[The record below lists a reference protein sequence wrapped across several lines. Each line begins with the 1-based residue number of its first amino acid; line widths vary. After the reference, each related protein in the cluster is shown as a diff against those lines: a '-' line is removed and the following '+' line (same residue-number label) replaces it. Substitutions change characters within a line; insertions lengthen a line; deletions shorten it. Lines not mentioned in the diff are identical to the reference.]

1 VVPVTRIQVFARAP
15 RAGETK
21 TRLIPVLGPEGAAR
35 LQERL
40 IHRTLQ
46 TAQAASPDGVEL
58 WCTPDTGHP
67 FFIGCA
73 GRYDVHL
80 RVQTGDD
87 LGERMHHALDDARR
101 RGTHAVLVGTDCP
114 ALTAPHLRQAMA
126 WLEEGAD
133 LVLGPAEDGGYVLIG
148 AGRVEPELF
157 RAIPWGTSQVLEE
170 TLTRARRL
178 GLHVSCLPVLPDLDR
193 PEDLDRFPELLGDV
207 RP

>member
-1 VVPVTRIQVFARAP
+1 MTRIQVFARAP
-15 RAGETK
+15 RAGATK

-35 LQERL
+35 LHERL

-58 WCTPDTGHP
+58 WCTPDAGHP
-67 FFIGCA
+67 FFIECA
-73 GRYDVHL
+73 GRYNVRL
-80 RVQTGDD
+80 RVQAGDD

-101 RGTHAVLVGTDCP
+101 RDTHAVLVGTDCP
-114 ALTAPHLRQAMA
+114 ALTAAHLRQAMA

-170 TLTRARRL
+170 TRTRARRL
-178 GLHVSCLPVLPDLDR
+178 ALHVRSLPVLPDLDR
-193 PEDLDRFPELLGDV
+193 PEDLDRFPELLGDAD
-207 RP
+207 P

>member
-1 VVPVTRIQVFARAP
+1 MTRIQVFARAP

-35 LQERL
+35 LHERL

-67 FFIGCA
+67 FFIECA
-73 GRYDVHL
+73 ARYDVRL
-80 RVQTGDD
+80 RSQTGDD
-87 LGERMHHALDDARR
+87 LGERMHHALEDARR
-101 RGTHAVLVGTDCP
+101 GGAHAVLVGTDCP
-114 ALTAPHLRQAMA
+114 ALTAGHLRQAMA

-148 AGRVEPELF
+148 AGRAEPELF
-157 RAIPWGTSQVLEE
+157 RAIPWGTAQVLEE
-170 TLTRARRL
+170 TRTRARRL
-178 GLHVSCLPVLPDLDR
+178 GLGVRSLPVLPDLDR
-193 PEDLDRFPELLGDV
+193 PEDLDRFPELLGDAD
-207 RP
+207 P